1 VYDSYDEETNRKL
14 KEQVINPNFA
24 EEERER
30 LVKELKELFGT

>member
-1 VYDSYDEETNRKL
+1 LL

-30 LVKELKELFGT
+30 LAKEIAGIFGNSNG